1 MTSNWP
7 DGDPNKADTP
17 GPVNRLTLPE
27 GGAGWPTRLGGYAKL
42 LWTGLTTLGTT
53 GVLAWLQSA
62 GATHLPSWVA
72 AGITAVI
79 GIGTVLLSPRNK
91 A

>member
-1 MTSNWP
+1 MSPASWED
-7 DGDPNKADTP
+7 DGERIDP
-17 GPVNRLTLPE
+17 GPVNRLEP
-27 GGAGWPTRLGGYAKL
+27 ASGWPTRLGGYAKL

-79 GIGTVLLSPRNK
+79 GIGTVLLSPKNK

>member
-1 MTSNWP
+1 MSPASWEDDGEGYPPGHVAHVPPAPSSWP
-7 DGDPNKADTP
+7 S
-17 GPVNRLTLPE
+17 
-27 GGAGWPTRLGGYAKL
+27 RLGGYAKL

-53 GVLAWLQSA
+53 GVIAWLQSA
-62 GATHLPSWVA
+62 GATHLPPWVS

-91 A
+91 P

>member
-1 MTSNWP
+1 V
-7 DGDPNKADTP
+7 DGNVEWDGNGATADGP

-27 GGAGWPTRLGGYAKL
+27 SGGWPSRIGGYAKL
-42 LWTGLTTLGTT
+42 LWTAATTLGTT
-53 GVLAWLQSA
+53 GILTWLQSA

>member
-1 MTSNWP
+1 VNREAELPEGSEY
-7 DGDPNKADTP
+7 P
-17 GPVNRLTLPE
+17 GPVNRLQLP
-27 GGAGWPTRLGGYAKL
+27 GTGWPSRIGGYAKL

>member
-1 MTSNWP
+1 MSPAEWGGNP
-7 DGDPNKADTP
+7 VVGDDGEPRIPAP
-17 GPVNRLTLPE
+17 
-27 GGAGWPTRLGGYAKL
+27 ASGWPTRLGGYAKL
-42 LWTGLTTLGTT
+42 LWTAATTLGTT
-53 GVLAWLQSA
+53 GILTWLQSA

-79 GIGTVLLSPRNK
+79 GIGTVLLSPKNK